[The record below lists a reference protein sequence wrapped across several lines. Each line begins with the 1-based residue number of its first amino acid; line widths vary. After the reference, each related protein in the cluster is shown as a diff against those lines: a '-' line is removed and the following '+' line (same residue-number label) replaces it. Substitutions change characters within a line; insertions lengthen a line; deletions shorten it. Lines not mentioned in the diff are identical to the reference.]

1 VVGLGCT
8 CSITLATYFSLR
20 SIRDN
25 LRVSPTGIDS
35 DFGKHDRWR
44 SGLVTVMDVN
54 VAELFAKLDYIKST
68 IAEEHQTDA
77 PQL

>member
-1 VVGLGCT
+1 M
-8 CSITLATYFSLR
+8 
-20 SIRDN
+20 
-25 LRVSPTGIDS
+25 SPTEIDS
-35 DFGKHDRWR
+35 EFGKHDRWR

-68 IAEEHQTDA
+68 IAEEYQTDA